1 MKYVSQPALTKHLP
15 DTAPGK
21 ENVTNCSKV
30 LCFVL
35 VCFRQFRISAE
46 CGQQIPVECSTEK
59 LTMLIETRKPL
70 YDYCLE
76 DPSN

>member
-30 LCFVL
+30 PFFMLFASDSFAFQQSVGSKYQWNAVLRNLLCW
-35 VCFRQFRISAE
+35 
-46 CGQQIPVECSTEK
+46 
-59 LTMLIETRKPL
+59 
-70 YDYCLE
+70 
-76 DPSN
+76 